1 MEAVK
6 EKAYALPFYGLHIA
20 GAPTPDATPATTE
33 EVPNGQEA
41 FFVMG

>member
-6 EKAYALPFYGLHIA
+6 EKKYTLPFYGLYEA
-20 GAPTPDATPATTE
+20 GSASPDAVAGGAVRT
-33 EVPNGQEA
+33 NRDA

>member
-6 EKAYALPFYGLHIA
+6 EKKYALPFYGLHTA
-20 GAPTPDATPATTE
+20 GNPSSDAQE
-33 EVPNGQEA
+33 ICNGQDA